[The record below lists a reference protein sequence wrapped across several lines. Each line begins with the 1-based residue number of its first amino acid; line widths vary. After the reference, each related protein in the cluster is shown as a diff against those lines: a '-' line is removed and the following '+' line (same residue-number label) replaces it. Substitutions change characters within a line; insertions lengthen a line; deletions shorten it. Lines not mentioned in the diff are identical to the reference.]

1 MSRAVIVTRHPASAL
16 SEAEELIA
24 LLEEE
29 QQHGGPIRRRVLN
42 EERLQLW
49 AARDEARR
57 GRRSE
62 EELLDRVREARR
74 VLAMY
79 Q

>member
-1 MSRAVIVTRHPASAL
+1 MSAVG
-16 SEAEELIA
+16 EAGA
-24 LLEEE
+24 LLGVLERE

-49 AARDEARR
+49 AARDEVRR
-57 GRRSE
+57 GRRSD
-62 EELLDRVREARR
+62 EELDSRVREARR

-79 Q
+79 PREVAS

>member
-1 MSRAVIVTRHPASAL
+1 VSAL
-16 SEAEELIA
+16 AEAGRVIGT
-24 LLEEE
+24 LEIE

-42 EERLQLW
+42 DERVQLW

-62 EELLDRVREARR
+62 GELEDRIREARR

-79 Q
+79 P